1 MHRYT
6 WPITPSEYLHHSL
19 RTKPTPESL
28 NKPTSES
35 PNKLLP
41 GLVSGQQHVVAKQQ
55 PEIPHNS
62 QIPTIPA
69 RSNCGWNPSHRH
81 SVAPFLYAM
90 IEVVDPF
97 TKTHSNEI
105 STQSQPRS
113 NGVCAKIRLNPER
126 PLKQSFSH
134 VCEMSSNGHGN
145 WNWSSPSYIAGLGF
159 RV

>member
-6 WPITPSEYLHHSL
+6 WPITPSEDLHHSL
-19 RTKPTPESL
+19 STKPTPESL

-69 RSNCGWNPSHRH
+69 RSNCGWNPSHHFYTRW
-81 SVAPFLYAM
+81 L
-90 IEVVDPF
+90 
-97 TKTHSNEI
+97 KLW
-105 STQSQPRS
+105 
-113 NGVCAKIRLNPER
+113 IRLQRRIRTRFQHKVNHDPMESAPKSDSIR
-126 PLKQSFSH
+126 RGPLNNRLAMFVKWVQMDT
-134 VCEMSSNGHGN
+134 EIGIGQA
-145 WNWSSPSYIAGLGF
+145 PATL